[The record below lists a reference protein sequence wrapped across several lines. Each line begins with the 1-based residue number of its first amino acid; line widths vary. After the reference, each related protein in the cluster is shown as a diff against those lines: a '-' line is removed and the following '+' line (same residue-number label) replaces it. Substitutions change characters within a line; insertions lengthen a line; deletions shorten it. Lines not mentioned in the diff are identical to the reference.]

1 MTAPLTALVRYQAAL
16 LARSYRWLP
25 PLLVHAA
32 FLAVG
37 IQTGGPI
44 LDAYGYAAGGLLPV
58 TVWLT
63 RICVTNE
70 PSAARSCVAAATGP
84 GRAHLA
90 ALLAAAGAAL
100 LLALVGTAFVA
111 LLSDPHSTGHRV
123 AVPVLPATVAGLC
136 TALVCV
142 VLGTAIG
149 ALCSRPVLLRPG
161 WGVPTGLIAALL
173 VLVLG
178 ASPANAALTGMI
190 TGSERGTVTV
200 PWLPLAAALLLASG
214 AAAVASALAGRRG

>member
-1 MTAPLTALVRYQAAL
+1 MTASLTALVRYQAAL
-16 LARSYRWLP
+16 LTGSYRWLP

-32 FLAVG
+32 FLSIGV
-37 IQTGGPI
+37 QTGGPI
-44 LDAYGYAAGGLLPV
+44 LDAFGYAAGGLLPV

-70 PSAARSCVAAATGP
+70 PPAARNCAAAAVGP
-84 GRAHLA
+84 GRVHLA
-90 ALLAAAGAAL
+90 ALLTAAGAAL
-100 LLALVGTAFVA
+100 LLALAGTAFVA

-123 AVPVLPATVAGLC
+123 AVPVLPATAAGLL
-136 TALVCV
+136 TALVCLL
-142 VLGTAIG
+142 LGTAIG
-149 ALCSRPVLLRPG
+149 ALCSWPVLRRPG

-190 TGSERGTVTV
+190 TGSEHGTVTV
-200 PWLPLAAALLLASG
+200 PWLPLAAALLLAS
-214 AAAVASALAGRRG
+214 AAAALACALTGRRG